1 MQSIKVKTTTG
12 RTAEI
17 TTDELL
23 TQFLH
28 FCRAHFA
35 QHSSEIKL
43 GENAKEKPEFL
54 ITPIPKKNE
63 N

>member
-1 MQSIKVKTTTG
+1 MKPLPT
-12 RTAEI
+12 E
-17 TTDELL
+17 ELL

-35 QHSSEIKL
+35 EHSSEILL
-43 GENAKEKPEFL
+43 GENALEHPEFI
-54 ITPIPKKNE
+54 ITPIKPRKNE

>member
-1 MQSIKVKTTTG
+1 MKKQL
-12 RTAEI
+12 

-28 FCRAHFA
+28 FCRQHFA
-35 QHSSEIKL
+35 EHLSEIKL
-43 GENAKEKPEFL
+43 GENAKENPEFL
-54 ITPIPKKNE
+54 ITPIKRKNYE

>member
-1 MQSIKVKTTTG
+1 MKNKPLS
-12 RTAEI
+12 
-17 TTDELL
+17 TDELL

-35 QHSSEIKL
+35 QHSSEIL
-43 GENAKEKPEFL
+43 IGENAKTEPEFI
-54 ITPIPKKNE
+54 ITPCKRKTYE